1 MLCKFQLKSGK
12 IPFQSESTCS
22 YREWDWK
29 NHFTKETGW
38 DTQLL
43 KGQNMCLVLHT
54 VHPPR
59 PWHILYKIIEELLW
73 NLTKALQ
80 TLLGS
85 LKTLLWVG
93 LLFSH
98 LPVLP
103 SKPPTAYRRS
113 LSTAAPKVLLLS
125 CMLAMDVHWSFTPS
139 YTSTVR
145 TLKDPLKPPTA

>member
-1 MLCKFQLKSGK
+1 MA
-12 IPFQSESTCS
+12 
-22 YREWDWK
+22 
-29 NHFTKETGW
+29 
-38 DTQLL
+38 
-43 KGQNMCLVLHT
+43 LHT
-54 VHPPR
+54 MHPPR
-59 PWHILYKIIEELLW
+59 LWLILYKIREELLW
-73 NLTKALQ
+73 SLAKTLQ
-80 TLLGS
+80 SLLGS
-85 LKTLLWVG
+85 LKTLLWVK